1 MSKHRNWTVYG
12 FDIHQDKTKNLNVH
26 MQTLSSFQEV
36 VVSTPV
42 KAAETLIRH
51 PVIGKMLPIDANLV
65 HYYGNVNL
73 NASDYN
79 EIRGIRKHLI
89 TTLKLWAEKSRLTG
103 SRGFRSFALKD
114 VVIEKS
120 EYHSDVY
127 IMKFDVIFS
136 NCSFYDTSKNQLQV
150 HEQEAIDAIAA
161 HEKVLYNMMH
171 NMTSRTMSVL
181 LRSIV

>member
-12 FDIHQDKTKNLNVH
+12 FDIDTDKTKNLNVH
-26 MQTLSSFQEV
+26 MKTLSSFQEV

-51 PVIGKMLPIDANLV
+51 PIIGKMLPDNANLV

-79 EIRGIRKHLI
+79 DIRSIRKHLI
-89 TTLKLWAEKSRLTG
+89 TTLKLWAEKSRLVG

-120 EYHSDVY
+120 EHMKDVY
-127 IMKFDVIFS
+127 VLKFDVIFS
-136 NCSFYDTSKNQLQV
+136 NCSFYDTAKNQSQIHSQEEIGTIIG
-150 HEQEAIDAIAA
+150 HET
-161 HEKVLYNMMH
+161 VLYNMMK
-171 NMTSRTMSVL
+171 NITSRTLSVSL
-181 LRSIV
+181 KPIK